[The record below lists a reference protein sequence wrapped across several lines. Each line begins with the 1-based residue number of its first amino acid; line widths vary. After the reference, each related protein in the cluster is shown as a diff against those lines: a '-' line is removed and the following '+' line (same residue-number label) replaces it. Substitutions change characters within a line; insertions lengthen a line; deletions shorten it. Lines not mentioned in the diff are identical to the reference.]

1 MIANLVMIDLCALP
15 YLLTLVSE
23 VSLMARQFLVTVEI
37 PKGIKVKQME
47 ENILTV
53 LTANVQP
60 GVFKVK
66 SVPVPKK
73 EKSGGKR

>member
-1 MIANLVMIDLCALP
+1 MV
-15 YLLTLVSE
+15 
-23 VSLMARQFLVTVEI
+23 RQFIVTVEI

-73 EKSGGKR
+73 EKSSGKR